1 MAPLAGR
8 VSYNFVRGTMRCNAG
23 SGRVT
28 AEQMMWLRMIKDHIV
43 TSLSI
48 EAEDL
53 NYTPFDGN
61 GGLAKFYEIFGDR
74 YEVILHE
81 MNAEL
86 VA

>member
-1 MAPLAGR
+1 MN
-8 VSYNFVRGTMRCNAG
+8 YNFMQWTMRCNAG
-23 SGRVT
+23 SVHFT

-81 MNAEL
+81 MNMEL